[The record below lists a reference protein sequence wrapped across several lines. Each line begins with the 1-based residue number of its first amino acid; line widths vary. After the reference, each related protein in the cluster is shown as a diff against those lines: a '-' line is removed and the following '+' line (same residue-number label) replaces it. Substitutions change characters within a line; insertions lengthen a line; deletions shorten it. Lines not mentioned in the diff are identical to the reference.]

1 MSTTDSIVSSQAK
14 QSSWRKSDTTWT
26 LGLFGTAIGAGV
38 LFFPIRAG
46 FGGLIPILLMLV
58 LAYPIAF
65 YCHRALARL
74 CLSGSN
80 PSGNITE
87 TVEEHFGKTGGVVI
101 TFLYFFAICPLLW
114 IYGVTITNT
123 FMTFWE
129 NQLQMPALNRG
140 FVALFLLLLMAFVI
154 WFGKDLMVKV
164 MSYLVWPFIAS
175 LVLISLSLIPYWN
188 SAVIDQVDLSNIALT
203 GHDGILVTV
212 WLGISIMV
220 FSFNFSPIVS
230 SFVVSKREEYEKEF
244 GREFTERK
252 CSQIISRASMLMV
265 AVVMFF
271 AFSCL
276 FTLSPQNM
284 ADAKAQNIAYWLRCG
299 WGCIL
304 VTVWLGISIMV
315 FSFNFSPI
323 VSSFVVS
330 KREEYE
336 KEFGREFTERKCSQI
351 ISRASMLMVAVVMF
365 FAFSCLFTLSPQNM
379 ADAKA
384 QNIPVLSYLANHF
397 ASLSGTK
404 STFATVLEYGAS
416 IIALV
421 AIFKS
426 FFGHYLGTLEGLN
439 GLVLKFGY
447 KGDKTKVSMGKLN
460 TISMIFIMGSTWVV
474 AYANPNILDLIE
486 AMGAPIIAS
495 LLCLLPMYAIRKAPS
510 LAKYRGRL
518 DNVFVTL
525 IGLLT
530 ILNIVYK
537 LF

>member
-1 MSTTDSIVSSQAK
+1 MSNSENILDQEKTST
-14 QSSWRKSDTTWT
+14 WRKSDTTWT

-46 FGGLIPILLMLV
+46 YGGLIPILIMLV
-58 LAYPIAF
+58 LAWPIAF

-80 PSGNITE
+80 VSGNITE

-123 FMTFWE
+123 FMAFWQY
-129 NQLQMPALNRG
+129 QLLLPALNRG
-140 FVALFLLLLMAFVI
+140 VVALLLLMLMALVI

-164 MSYLVWPFIAS
+164 MSWLVFPFIAS

-188 SAVIDQVDLSNIALT
+188 SAVIDQVNLSDIALT

-230 SFVVSKREEYEKEF
+230 SFVVSKREEYEPEM
-244 GREFTERK
+244 GRTYTENK
-252 CSQIISRASMLMV
+252 CSQIISRASILMV

-276 FTLSPQNM
+276 FTLSPQ
-284 ADAKAQNIAYWLRCG
+284 D
-299 WGCIL
+299 
-304 VTVWLGISIMV
+304 
-315 FSFNFSPI
+315 
-323 VSSFVVS
+323 
-330 KREEYE
+330 
-336 KEFGREFTERKCSQI
+336 
-351 ISRASMLMVAVVMF
+351 
-365 FAFSCLFTLSPQNM
+365 M

-397 ASLSGTK
+397 SSMAGEK
-404 STFATVLEYGAS
+404 STFSTVLEYSAS

-439 GLVLKFGY
+439 GLIIKFRY
-447 KGDKTKVSMGKLN
+447 KGDKDAISSRKLN
-460 TISMIFIMGSTWVV
+460 TWSMVFIMGSTWLV
-474 AYANPNILDLIE
+474 AYLNPNILDLIE

-495 LLCLLPMYAIRKAPS
+495 LLCLLPMFAIRKVAA
-510 LAKYRGRL
+510 LAKYKGRAE
-518 DNVFVTL
+518 NVFVSA

-530 ILNIVYK
+530 ILNIAYK
-537 LF
+537 FF

>member
-1 MSTTDSIVSSQAK
+1 MSNSENILDQEKTST
-14 QSSWRKSDTTWT
+14 WRKSDTTWT

-46 FGGLIPILLMLV
+46 YGGLIPILIMLV
-58 LAYPIAF
+58 LAWPIAF

-74 CLSGSN
+74 CLSASN
-80 PSGNITE
+80 VSGNITE

-123 FMTFWE
+123 FMAFWQY
-129 NQLQMPALNRG
+129 QLLLPALNRG
-140 FVALFLLLLMAFVI
+140 VVALLLLMLMALVI

-164 MSYLVWPFIAS
+164 MSWLVFPFIAS

-188 SAVIDQVDLSNIALT
+188 SAVIEQVNLSDIALT

-230 SFVVSKREEYEKEF
+230 SFVVSKREEYEPEM
-244 GREFTERK
+244 GRTYTENK
-252 CSQIISRASMLMV
+252 CSQIISRASILMV

-276 FTLSPQNM
+276 FTLSPQ
-284 ADAKAQNIAYWLRCG
+284 D
-299 WGCIL
+299 
-304 VTVWLGISIMV
+304 
-315 FSFNFSPI
+315 
-323 VSSFVVS
+323 
-330 KREEYE
+330 
-336 KEFGREFTERKCSQI
+336 
-351 ISRASMLMVAVVMF
+351 
-365 FAFSCLFTLSPQNM
+365 M

-397 ASLSGTK
+397 SSMAGEK
-404 STFATVLEYGAS
+404 STFSTVLEYSAS

-439 GLVLKFGY
+439 GLIIKFRY
-447 KGDKTKVSMGKLN
+447 KGDKDAISSRKLN
-460 TISMIFIMGSTWVV
+460 TMSMVFIMGSTWLV
-474 AYANPNILDLIE
+474 AYLNPNILDLIE

-495 LLCLLPMYAIRKAPS
+495 LLCLLPMFAIRKVAA
-510 LAKYRGRL
+510 LAKYKGRAE
-518 DNVFVTL
+518 NVFVSA

-530 ILNIVYK
+530 ILNIAYK
-537 LF
+537 FF

>member
-1 MSTTDSIVSSQAK
+1 MSNTDATLVGQKETSL
-14 QSSWRKSDTTWT
+14 WRKSDTTWT

-46 FGGLIPILLMLV
+46 YGGLIPILIMLF
-58 LAYPIAF
+58 LAFPIAF

-129 NQLQMPALNRG
+129 NQLQLMPLNRG

-154 WFGKDLMVKV
+154 FFGKDLMVKV
-164 MSYLVWPFIAS
+164 MSYLVFPFIAC

-188 SAVIDQVDLSNIALT
+188 SAVIDQVSLSDLSFT

-230 SFVVSKREEYEKEF
+230 SFVVSKREEYEGEF
-244 GREFTERK
+244 GKAYTENK
-252 CSQIISRASMLMV
+252 VSKIISRASMLMV

-284 ADAKAQNIAYWLRCG
+284 A
-299 WGCIL
+299 
-304 VTVWLGISIMV
+304 
-315 FSFNFSPI
+315 
-323 VSSFVVS
+323 
-330 KREEYE
+330 E
-336 KEFGREFTERKCSQI
+336 
-351 ISRASMLMVAVVMF
+351 
-365 FAFSCLFTLSPQNM
+365 
-379 ADAKA
+379 AKA

-397 ASLSGTK
+397 SSMSGSK
-404 STFATVLEYGAS
+404 STFATILEYGAS

-439 GLVLKFGY
+439 GLILKFGY
-447 KGDKTKVSMGKLN
+447 QGDKTRVSGGKLN
-460 TISMIFIMGSTWVV
+460 LISMAFSMGSTWIV

-495 LLCLLPMYAIRKAPS
+495 LLCLLPMYAIRKVPA
-510 LAKYRGRL
+510 LAKYKGRTE
-518 DNVFVTL
+518 NIFVTV
-525 IGLLT
+525 IGVLT

>member
-1 MSTTDSIVSSQAK
+1 MSNTESIIVSQTKAT
-14 QSSWRKSDTTWT
+14 SWRKSDTTWT

-46 FGGLIPILLMLV
+46 FGGLIPILLMLL

-164 MSYLVWPFIAS
+164 MSFLVFPFIAS
-175 LVLISLSLIPYWN
+175 LILISLSLIPYWN
-188 SAVIDQVDLSNIALT
+188 SAVIDQVSMSDLSFT

-230 SFVVSKREEYEKEF
+230 SFVVSKREEYEGEF
-244 GREFTERK
+244 GKEFTEQK
-252 CSQIISRASMLMV
+252 CSKIIGRASMLMV

-284 ADAKAQNIAYWLRCG
+284 A
-299 WGCIL
+299 
-304 VTVWLGISIMV
+304 
-315 FSFNFSPI
+315 
-323 VSSFVVS
+323 
-330 KREEYE
+330 E
-336 KEFGREFTERKCSQI
+336 
-351 ISRASMLMVAVVMF
+351 
-365 FAFSCLFTLSPQNM
+365 
-379 ADAKA
+379 AKA

-397 ASLSGTK
+397 ATMSGTK

-416 IIALV
+416 IIALI

-447 KGDKTKVSMGKLN
+447 KGDKKKVSVGKLN

-495 LLCLLPMYAIRKAPS
+495 LLCLLPMFAIRKVPA
-510 LAKYRGRL
+510 LAKFRGRTENL
-518 DNVFVTL
+518 FVTAV
-525 IGLLT
+525 GLLT

>member
-1 MSTTDSIVSSQAK
+1 MSNSENILDQEKTST
-14 QSSWRKSDTTWT
+14 WRKSDTTWT

-46 FGGLIPILLMLV
+46 YGGLIPILIMLV
-58 LAYPIAF
+58 LAWPIAF

-80 PSGNITE
+80 VSGNITE

-123 FMTFWE
+123 FMAFWQY
-129 NQLQMPALNRG
+129 QLLLPALNRG
-140 FVALFLLLLMAFVI
+140 VVALLLLMLMALVI
-154 WFGKDLMVKV
+154 WFGKELMVKV
-164 MSYLVWPFIAS
+164 MSWLVFPFIAS

-188 SAVIDQVDLSNIALT
+188 SAVIDQVNLSDIALT

-230 SFVVSKREEYEKEF
+230 SFVVSKREEYEPEM
-244 GREFTERK
+244 GRTYTENK
-252 CSQIISRASMLMV
+252 CSQIISRASILMV

-276 FTLSPQNM
+276 FTLSPQ
-284 ADAKAQNIAYWLRCG
+284 D
-299 WGCIL
+299 
-304 VTVWLGISIMV
+304 
-315 FSFNFSPI
+315 
-323 VSSFVVS
+323 
-330 KREEYE
+330 
-336 KEFGREFTERKCSQI
+336 
-351 ISRASMLMVAVVMF
+351 
-365 FAFSCLFTLSPQNM
+365 M

-397 ASLSGTK
+397 SSMAGEK
-404 STFATVLEYGAS
+404 STFSTVLEYSAS

-439 GLVLKFGY
+439 GLIIKFRY
-447 KGDKTKVSMGKLN
+447 KGDKDAISSRKLN
-460 TISMIFIMGSTWVV
+460 TWSMVFIMGSTWLV
-474 AYANPNILDLIE
+474 AYLNPNILDLIE
-486 AMGAPIIAS
+486 TMGAPIIAS
-495 LLCLLPMYAIRKAPS
+495 LLCLLPMFAIRKVAA
-510 LAKYRGRL
+510 LAKYKGRAE
-518 DNVFVTL
+518 NVFVSA

-530 ILNIVYK
+530 ILNIAYK
-537 LF
+537 FF

>member
-1 MSTTDSIVSSQAK
+1 MSNSESIAVSQTK
-14 QSSWRKSDTTWT
+14 ESSWRKFDTTWT

-46 FGGLIPILLMLV
+46 FGGLIPILLMLL

-129 NQLQMPALNRG
+129 NQLHLPALNRG

-164 MSYLVWPFIAS
+164 MSFLVFPFIAS
-175 LVLISLSLIPYWN
+175 LVIISLSLIPYWN
-188 SAVIDQVDLSNIALT
+188 SAVIVQVNLSDISFI

-230 SFVVSKREEYEKEF
+230 SFVVSQREEYEGEF
-244 GREFTERK
+244 GKAFTEQK
-252 CSQIISRASMLMV
+252 CAKIISRAS
-265 AVVMFF
+265 
-271 AFSCL
+271 
-276 FTLSPQNM
+276 
-284 ADAKAQNIAYWLRCG
+284 I
-299 WGCIL
+299 
-304 VTVWLGISIMV
+304 
-315 FSFNFSPI
+315 
-323 VSSFVVS
+323 
-330 KREEYE
+330 
-336 KEFGREFTERKCSQI
+336 
-351 ISRASMLMVAVVMF
+351 LMVAVVMF

-404 STFATVLEYGAS
+404 STFATTLEYGAS
-416 IIALV
+416 VIALV

-439 GLVLKFGY
+439 GLILKFGY
-447 KGDKTKVSMGKLN
+447 KGDKQKVSVGKLN

-474 AYANPNILDLIE
+474 AYVNPNILDLIE

-495 LLCLLPMYAIRKAPS
+495 LLCLLPMYAIRKVPA
-510 LAKYRGRL
+510 LAKYKGRL
-518 DNVFVTL
+518 DNLFVTAV
-525 IGLLT
+525 GLLT

>member
-1 MSTTDSIVSSQAK
+1 MSNTESIIVSQTK
-14 QSSWRKSDTTWT
+14 TTSWRKSDTTWT

-46 FGGLIPILLMLV
+46 FGGLIPILLMLL

-164 MSYLVWPFIAS
+164 MSFLVFPFIAS
-175 LVLISLSLIPYWN
+175 LILISLSLIPYWN
-188 SAVIDQVDLSNIALT
+188 SAVIDQVSMSDLSFT

-230 SFVVSKREEYEKEF
+230 SFVVSKREEYEGEF
-244 GREFTERK
+244 GKEFTEQK
-252 CSQIISRASMLMV
+252 CSKIIGRASMLMV

-284 ADAKAQNIAYWLRCG
+284 A
-299 WGCIL
+299 
-304 VTVWLGISIMV
+304 
-315 FSFNFSPI
+315 
-323 VSSFVVS
+323 
-330 KREEYE
+330 E
-336 KEFGREFTERKCSQI
+336 
-351 ISRASMLMVAVVMF
+351 
-365 FAFSCLFTLSPQNM
+365 
-379 ADAKA
+379 AKA

-397 ASLSGTK
+397 ATMSGTK

-447 KGDKTKVSMGKLN
+447 KGDKKKVSVGKLN
-460 TISMIFIMGSTWVV
+460 TISMIFIMGSTWIV

-495 LLCLLPMYAIRKAPS
+495 LLCLLPMFAIRKVPA
-510 LAKYRGRL
+510 LAKFRGRTENL
-518 DNVFVTL
+518 FVTAV
-525 IGLLT
+525 GLLT

>member
-1 MSTTDSIVSSQAK
+1 MSNVDTTLIGQEATSQ
-14 QSSWRKSDTTWT
+14 WRKSDTTWT

-46 FGGLIPILLMLV
+46 YGGLIPILIMLF
-58 LAYPIAF
+58 LAFPIAF

-129 NQLQMPALNRG
+129 NQLQLMPLNRG
-140 FVALFLLLLMAFVI
+140 VVALFLLLLMAFVI
-154 WFGKDLMVKV
+154 YFGKDLMVKV
-164 MSYLVWPFIAS
+164 MSYLVFPFIAC
-175 LVLISLSLIPYWN
+175 LILISVSLIPYWN
-188 SAVIDQVDLSNIALT
+188 SAVVDQVSLSDISFT
-203 GHDGILVTV
+203 GSDGILVTV

-230 SFVVSKREEYEKEF
+230 SFVVSKREEYEKDF
-244 GREFTERK
+244 GRQFTEDK
-252 CSQIISRASMLMV
+252 CSKIISRASMLMV

-284 ADAKAQNIAYWLRCG
+284 A
-299 WGCIL
+299 
-304 VTVWLGISIMV
+304 
-315 FSFNFSPI
+315 
-323 VSSFVVS
+323 
-330 KREEYE
+330 E
-336 KEFGREFTERKCSQI
+336 
-351 ISRASMLMVAVVMF
+351 
-365 FAFSCLFTLSPQNM
+365 
-379 ADAKA
+379 AKA

-397 ASLSGTK
+397 SSMSGEK
-404 STFATVLEYGAS
+404 STFATTLEYGAS

-447 KGDKTKVSMGKLN
+447 KGDKTKVSGGKLN
-460 TISMIFIMGSTWVV
+460 LISMVFIMGSTWVV

-495 LLCLLPMYAIRKAPS
+495 LLCLLPMYAIRKTPA
-510 LAKYRGRL
+510 LAKYKGRPE
-518 DNVFVTL
+518 NIFVTV

-537 LF
+537 LI

>member
-1 MSTTDSIVSSQAK
+1 MNPQNTIAISPAEPSLA
-14 QSSWRKSDTTWT
+14 WRKTDTTWT

-46 FGGLIPILLMLV
+46 FGGLVPILIMLV

-65 YCHRALARL
+65 FCHRALARL

-80 PSGNITE
+80 PSGNITS

-129 NQLQMPALNRG
+129 NQLQLPALNRG
-140 FVALFLLLLMAFVI
+140 LVALGLLLLMAFVI
-154 WFGKDLMVKV
+154 YFGKDLMVKV

-188 SAVIDQVDLSNIALT
+188 SAAIEQVDLGSLSLL
-203 GHDGILVTV
+203 GGDGILVTV
-212 WLGISIMV
+212 WLGVSIMV

-230 SFVVSKREEYEKEF
+230 SFVVSKREECEAEL
-244 GREFTERK
+244 GREQTERK
-252 CSQIISRASMLMV
+252 CAQIISRASMLMV

-284 ADAKAQNIAYWLRCG
+284 A
-299 WGCIL
+299 
-304 VTVWLGISIMV
+304 
-315 FSFNFSPI
+315 
-323 VSSFVVS
+323 
-330 KREEYE
+330 E
-336 KEFGREFTERKCSQI
+336 
-351 ISRASMLMVAVVMF
+351 
-365 FAFSCLFTLSPQNM
+365 
-379 ADAKA
+379 AKA

-397 ASLSGTK
+397 SGMAGERSVFAAILEYAASL
-404 STFATVLEYGAS
+404 
-416 IIALV
+416 IALV

-439 GLVLKFGY
+439 GLIVKFAY
-447 KGDKTKVSMGKLN
+447 HGDEASVPERRLN
-460 TISMIFIMGSTWVV
+460 MISMVFIMGSTWLV
-474 AYANPNILDLIE
+474 AYVNPNILDLIE

-495 LLCLLPMYAIRKAPS
+495 LLCLLPMYAIRKVPA
-510 LAKYRGRL
+510 LATYRGRV
-518 DNVFVTL
+518 DNVFVTA

-530 ILNIVYK
+530 ILNIAYK

>member
-1 MSTTDSIVSSQAK
+1 MSNTESIIIGQTKTA
-14 QSSWRKSDTTWT
+14 SWRKSDTTWT

-164 MSYLVWPFIAS
+164 MSWLVFPFIAS

-188 SAVIDQVDLSNIALT
+188 SAVIDQVNLSDISFT

-230 SFVVSKREEYEKEF
+230 SFVVSKREEYEGEF
-244 GREFTERK
+244 GKDFTEQK
-252 CSQIISRASMLMV
+252 CSKIIGRASMLMV

-284 ADAKAQNIAYWLRCG
+284 A
-299 WGCIL
+299 
-304 VTVWLGISIMV
+304 
-315 FSFNFSPI
+315 
-323 VSSFVVS
+323 
-330 KREEYE
+330 E
-336 KEFGREFTERKCSQI
+336 
-351 ISRASMLMVAVVMF
+351 
-365 FAFSCLFTLSPQNM
+365 
-379 ADAKA
+379 AKA

-447 KGDKTKVSMGKLN
+447 KGDKKKVSVGKLN
-460 TISMIFIMGSTWVV
+460 TISMIFIMGSTWIV

-495 LLCLLPMYAIRKAPS
+495 LLCLLPMYAIRKTPA
-510 LAKYRGRL
+510 LAKYKGRTE
-518 DNVFVTL
+518 NIFVTL
-525 IGLLT
+525 VGLLT
-530 ILNIVYK
+530 ILNIVNK

>member
-1 MSTTDSIVSSQAK
+1 MSNVETTLVGQKESSL
-14 QSSWRKSDTTWT
+14 WRKSDTTWT

-46 FGGLIPILLMLV
+46 YGGLIPILIMLV

-65 YCHRALARL
+65 FCHRALARL

-87 TVEEHFGKTGGVVI
+87 VVEEHFGKTGGVVI

-129 NQLQMPALNRG
+129 NQLQLMPLNRG
-140 FVALFLLLLMAFVI
+140 LVALFLLMLMAFVI
-154 WFGKDLMVKV
+154 FFGKDLMVKV
-164 MSYLVWPFIAS
+164 MSYLVFPFIAS
-175 LVLISLSLIPYWN
+175 LVIISLSLIPYWN
-188 SAVIDQVDLSNIALT
+188 SAVIDQVNLSEIALT

-230 SFVVSKREEYEKEF
+230 SFVVSKREEYEADF
-244 GREFTERK
+244 GRGYTEDK
-252 CSQIISRASMLMV
+252 CSKIISRASMLMV
-265 AVVMFF
+265 GVVMFF

-284 ADAKAQNIAYWLRCG
+284 A
-299 WGCIL
+299 
-304 VTVWLGISIMV
+304 
-315 FSFNFSPI
+315 
-323 VSSFVVS
+323 
-330 KREEYE
+330 E
-336 KEFGREFTERKCSQI
+336 
-351 ISRASMLMVAVVMF
+351 
-365 FAFSCLFTLSPQNM
+365 
-379 ADAKA
+379 AKA

-397 ASLSGTK
+397 SSLSGSK
-404 STFATVLEYGAS
+404 STFATGLEYGAS

-447 KGDKTKVSMGKLN
+447 KSDKTKISEGKLN
-460 TISMIFIMGSTWVV
+460 LISMAFIMGSTWVV

-495 LLCLLPMYAIRKAPS
+495 LLCLLPMYAIRKVPALS
-510 LAKYRGRL
+510 KYKGRTE
-518 DNVFVTL
+518 NIFVTV
-525 IGLLT
+525 IGVLT

-537 LF
+537 LM

>member
-1 MSTTDSIVSSQAK
+1 MSTTDSIVSSRAK

-26 LGLFGTAIGAGV
+26 LGLLVPPSAPGCCSSLSAPGLAGLSHSADAGFSLSHCVLLSPGAGASV
-38 LFFPIRAG
+38 FI
-46 FGGLIPILLMLV
+46 
-58 LAYPIAF
+58 
-65 YCHRALARL
+65 
-74 CLSGSN
+74 GSN

-164 MSYLVWPFIAS
+164 MSYPVWPFIAS
-175 LVLISLSLIPYWN
+175 PVLISLSLIPYWN

-284 ADAKAQNIAYWLRCG
+284 ADAKAQNI
-299 WGCIL
+299 
-304 VTVWLGISIMV
+304 
-315 FSFNFSPI
+315 
-323 VSSFVVS
+323 
-330 KREEYE
+330 
-336 KEFGREFTERKCSQI
+336 
-351 ISRASMLMVAVVMF
+351 
-365 FAFSCLFTLSPQNM
+365 
-379 ADAKA
+379 
-384 QNIPVLSYLANHF
+384 PVLSYRPTISPLCRGQNLLLQRCWSMAR
-397 ASLSGTK
+397 LSSRWLLFSNLSSVTTGD
-404 STFATVLEYGAS
+404 AGRAERP
-416 IIALV
+416 
-421 AIFKS
+421 
-426 FFGHYLGTLEGLN
+426 
-439 GLVLKFGY
+439 VLKFGY

-460 TISMIFIMGSTWVV
+460 TISMIFIMGST
-474 AYANPNILDLIE
+474 
-486 AMGAPIIAS
+486 GRS
-495 LLCLLPMYAIRKAPS
+495 LRKPEHS
-510 LAKYRGRL
+510 GP
-518 DNVFVTL
+518 D
-525 IGLLT
+525 
-530 ILNIVYK
+530 
-537 LF
+537 

>member
-1 MSTTDSIVSSQAK
+1 MSNTDATLIGQKSVSQ
-14 QSSWRKSDTTWT
+14 WRKSDTTWT

-46 FGGLIPILLMLV
+46 YGGLIPILIMLF

-129 NQLQMPALNRG
+129 NQLQLMPLNRG
-140 FVALFLLLLMAFVI
+140 VVALFLLLLMAFVI
-154 WFGKDLMVKV
+154 YFGKDLMVKV
-164 MSYLVWPFIAS
+164 MSYLVFPFIAC
-175 LVLISLSLIPYWN
+175 LILISVSLIPYWN
-188 SAVIDQVDLSNIALT
+188 SAVIDRVSLSDISFT
-203 GHDGILVTV
+203 GSDGILVTV

-230 SFVVSKREEYEKEF
+230 SFVVSKREEYEKDF
-244 GREFTERK
+244 GRQYTEDK
-252 CSQIISRASMLMV
+252 CSKIISRASMLMV

-284 ADAKAQNIAYWLRCG
+284 A
-299 WGCIL
+299 
-304 VTVWLGISIMV
+304 
-315 FSFNFSPI
+315 
-323 VSSFVVS
+323 
-330 KREEYE
+330 E
-336 KEFGREFTERKCSQI
+336 
-351 ISRASMLMVAVVMF
+351 
-365 FAFSCLFTLSPQNM
+365 
-379 ADAKA
+379 AKA

-397 ASLSGTK
+397 SSMSGSK
-404 STFATVLEYGAS
+404 STFATTLEYGAS

-439 GLVLKFGY
+439 GLVLKFGF
-447 KGDKTKVSMGKLN
+447 KGDKTKVSGGKLN
-460 TISMIFIMGSTWVV
+460 LISMVFIMGSTWVV

-495 LLCLLPMYAIRKAPS
+495 LLCLLPMYAIRKTPA
-510 LAKYRGRL
+510 LAKYKGRTE
-518 DNVFVTL
+518 NIFVTV

-537 LF
+537 LI

>member
-1 MSTTDSIVSSQAK
+1 M
-14 QSSWRKSDTTWT
+14 
-26 LGLFGTAIGAGV
+26 FGTAIGAGV

-129 NQLQMPALNRG
+129 NQLGFAPLNRG

-164 MSYLVWPFIAS
+164 MSYGMVVYRQHGADFFVADPLLELCSYRRVD
-175 LVLISLSLIPYWN
+175 LGSLS
-188 SAVIDQVDLSNIALT
+188 LT
-203 GHDGILVTV
+203 GHDGILITV

-230 SFVVSKREEYEKEF
+230 SFVVSKREEYEKDF
-244 GREFTERK
+244 GRDFTERK

-276 FTLSPQNM
+276 FTLSPTNM
-284 ADAKAQNIAYWLRCG
+284 A
-299 WGCIL
+299 
-304 VTVWLGISIMV
+304 
-315 FSFNFSPI
+315 
-323 VSSFVVS
+323 
-330 KREEYE
+330 E
-336 KEFGREFTERKCSQI
+336 
-351 ISRASMLMVAVVMF
+351 
-365 FAFSCLFTLSPQNM
+365 
-379 ADAKA
+379 AKA

-397 ASLSGTK
+397 ASMTGTK
-404 STFATVLEYGAS
+404 TTFAITLEYAAS

-439 GLVLKFGY
+439 GPVLKFGY
-447 KGDKTKVSMGKLN
+447 KGDKTKVSLGKLN
-460 TISMIFIMGSTWVV
+460 TISMIFIMGST
-474 AYANPNILDLIE
+474 
-486 AMGAPIIAS
+486 GC
-495 LLCLLPMYAIRKAPS
+495 CLRQPEHP
-510 LAKYRGRL
+510 
-518 DNVFVTL
+518 
-525 IGLLT
+525 
-530 ILNIVYK
+530 
-537 LF
+537 

>member
-1 MSTTDSIVSSQAK
+1 MYPARQNSRHGVNRTRRGRWVY
-14 QSSWRKSDTTWT
+14 
-26 LGLFGTAIGAGV
+26 FGTAIGAGV

-284 ADAKAQNIAYWLRCG
+284 ADAKAQNIP
-299 WGCIL
+299 
-304 VTVWLGISIMV
+304 V
-315 FSFNFSPI
+315 FP
-323 VSSFVVS
+323 
-330 KREEYE
+330 
-336 KEFGREFTERKCSQI
+336 TW
-351 ISRASMLMVAVVMF
+351 
-365 FAFSCLFTLSPQNM
+365 P
-379 ADAKA
+379 
-384 QNIPVLSYLANHF
+384 
-397 ASLSGTK
+397 
-404 STFATVLEYGAS
+404 
-416 IIALV
+416 
-421 AIFKS
+421 
-426 FFGHYLGTLEGLN
+426 
-439 GLVLKFGY
+439 
-447 KGDKTKVSMGKLN
+447 
-460 TISMIFIMGSTWVV
+460 TISPLCRGQNLLLQRCWSMARLSSRWLLFSNLSSVTTW
-474 AYANPNILDLIE
+474 
-486 AMGAPIIAS
+486 
-495 LLCLLPMYAIRKAPS
+495 
-510 LAKYRGRL
+510 GRWK
-518 DNVFVTL
+518 
-525 IGLLT
+525 G
-530 ILNIVYK
+530 
-537 LF
+537 